1 MDPESQRPIP
11 AVLSQAVAAQV
22 SMEQLDLGCV
32 RGGPV
37 ETWDCGGKE
46 SAAAL
51 EHSMEAAKAA
61 EVAPLWRLA
70 GHSG

>member
-1 MDPESQRPIP
+1 
-11 AVLSQAVAAQV
+11 
-22 SMEQLDLGCV
+22 MEQLDLGCV

-37 ETWDCGGKE
+37 ESGDVGLQPHAGCCGGKE
-46 SAAAL
+46 SAVAL
-51 EHSMEAAKAA
+51 EHSMEAAQAA